1 MADNIALEVF
11 LVMGS
16 NVTMTCKIFGK
27 CLGKVTHDS
36 PACHAKERGC
46 SVRGRLITLSKRNP

>member
-11 LVMGS
+11 LIMGS

-27 CLGKVTHDS
+27 CHGNVTDDS
-36 PACHAKERGC
+36 PAYHSKGRGC
-46 SVRGRLITLSKRNP
+46 CVRSRLIILSKRNP